1 MPSKNGDSSNNPV
14 TILGVLSNTINNSKN
29 KMGNTIKNDKTTT
42 TTAAATTSNK
52 TNTVS
57 NSIASKTK
65 NTRLGVV
72 DALSHALEITVTAA
86 IEQKDIDMQREQK
99 IVTPE
104 STNIS
109 PFASNDKNNSNEN
122 NRNNSTSDDLALA
135 SIVGLAIKRGSLP
148 QILKAVLLVL
158 AFDTVDK
165 KLKLPVGQY
174 LKELAEAQHVEV
186 EAPLEFG
193 NAKGTLMTFGKGDHG
208 KLGHGK
214 CTHPHC
220 SDGNC
225 TENRAVPSIVNSLE
239 NLRITLIDSLSTHS
253 VAVTEDGI
261 LYTWGNGDK
270 HRLGHGTTSKEYLP
284 RPVLALREMPA
295 VVDVAC
301 GLGHTIALLAS
312 GEVYSWGNG
321 GNGRLGHG
329 DTQDRSSACIVSM
342 LEGVNIIAVFSG
354 ASHSLAIMKMVH
366 V

>member
-1 MPSKNGDSSNNPV
+1 MLTAPVVEYKPGPMNHLPVNAQIGIQLFFRLLRALRFDQNPRVLARVVKQIPKLLANMPPLALADDIISNHNALNAPSKNGDSSNNPV

-193 NAKGTLMTFGKGDHG
+193 NARGTLMTFGKGDHG

-225 TENRAVPSIVNSLE
+225 WKPSFSVIYFVNF
-239 NLRITLIDSLSTHS
+239 R
-253 VAVTEDGI
+253 
-261 LYTWGNGDK
+261 K
-270 HRLGHGTTSKEYLP
+270 
-284 RPVLALREMPA
+284 
-295 VVDVAC
+295 
-301 GLGHTIALLAS
+301 
-312 GEVYSWGNG
+312 
-321 GNGRLGHG
+321 
-329 DTQDRSSACIVSM
+329 
-342 LEGVNIIAVFSG
+342 
-354 ASHSLAIMKMVH
+354 
-366 V
+366 